1 MISLAA
7 VLAIAAGALPAAAQ
21 VLYGTVVG
29 NVQDPS
35 GAVVA
40 GATVTITSKE
50 TGQAREVVTS
60 EAGDYSIPNLLP
72 GIYDVKVTRQ
82 GFTTFTK
89 TNVNVSANNITREDV
104 RMRVGNVTDVVSVA
118 ADSTALQTE
127 SATVKSGDQR
137 QRDSVDADLGVPQL
151 PVA

>member
-1 MISLAA
+1 MGPTSRTTARSTGCGQRA
-7 VLAIAAGALPAAAQ
+7 GRDRQSRIAAGALPAAAQ

-40 GATVTITSKE
+40 GATVTVTSKE
-50 TGQAREVVTS
+50 TGQVREAVTS

-89 TNVNVSANNITREDV
+89 TNVNITANNVTRDDV
-104 RMRVGNVTDVVSVA
+104 LMR
-118 ADSTALQTE
+118 
-127 SATVKSGDQR
+127 SGTSR
-137 QRDSVDADLGVPQL
+137 TWSRSRPTR
-151 PVA
+151 PCSRPNRRR